1 MKFILISVGFGMLL
15 FEHFFKCFDGNV
27 PFILFFGGILFLG
40 IPHGAA
46 DVIVATSNAES
57 TSKSFSIRSFLFI
70 YLGRIAAIAGI
81 LFFFPVLG
89 NLIFI
94 LFAAYHFGETDLN
107 QFKLT
112 TVSGKLFVTSYGLLI
127 LGFIILLHFED
138 ARQILGLLDSGKQY
152 TGFMEWISF
161 NRLEILLWIAAL
173 FSISVFWYFQK
184 NKDWES
190 RIVFKVL
197 FQFIFL
203 LLILYYLPMML
214 GFTFYFV
221 IWHSLI
227 SITNIVGYVKKV
239 SEVPNRIIF
248 RQILFYSSLAFS
260 GIILFGWTGFMFLN
274 YTSVSGHIF
283 LALAVLTA
291 PHMAIMS
298 DMYTVMRERKILF
311 V

>member
-1 MKFILISVGFGMLL
+1 MKFILISVGFGLL
-15 FEHFFKCFDGNV
+15 VFEHYLKCFEGNL
-27 PFILFFGGILFLG
+27 PFIIFFAGILFLG

-46 DVIVATSNAES
+46 DVIVASSNAKS
-57 TSKSFSIRSFLFI
+57 ASQSFSIRTFLAI
-70 YLGRIAAIAGI
+70 YLGRIAVIAGI
-81 LFFFPVLG
+81 LFFFPLLG

-112 TVSGKLFVTSYGLLI
+112 TLSGKLLVTSYGLVI
-127 LGFIILLHFED
+127 LGSIILIHFEESQ
-138 ARQILGLLDSGKQY
+138 QILTLFESAKEY
-152 TGFMEWISF
+152 TAFMEWI
-161 NRLEILLWIAAL
+161 RLHRFEILGSIVAL
-173 FSISVFWYFQK
+173 FSTSVLWYFQR
-184 NKDWES
+184 NKDWKS
-190 RIVFKVL
+190 GTVVRVL

-203 LLILYYLPMML
+203 LFILSYLPMML

-239 SEVPNRIIF
+239 SDVPNRIII
-248 RQILFYSSLAFS
+248 RQIVFYSSIAFS
-260 GIILFGWTGFMFLN
+260 GIFLFGWTGFMFLN
-274 YTSVSGHIF
+274 YTSVSGHVF

-298 DMYTVMRERKILF
+298 DMYSVMRDRKIQLA
-311 V
+311 